1 MATGLHSGAA
11 EPPKATGLRFALA
24 VAGWNAEITHALRDG
39 CLERLHWADCASAE
53 VFEVPGSFELVYA
66 SSRLAQSGH
75 YDAVVAIGSVIQGET
90 RHFEFICQAVAQ
102 GIAHLNTLSD
112 CPVVFCVLTDN
123 TWEQAK
129 DRSGGRLGNKGT
141 EAADAAI
148 EMARFGQALIG

>member
-1 MATGLHSGAA
+1 MATGLHQAA
-11 EPPKATGLRFALA
+11 AQPRKATGLRFALA
-24 VAGWNAEITHALRDG
+24 VSGWNAEITHALRDG
-39 CLERLHWADCASAE
+39 CLERLHRANCASAE
-53 VFEVPGSFELVYA
+53 VFAVPGSFELVHA
-66 SSRLAQSGH
+66 SARLAASGR

-102 GIAHLNTLSD
+102 GIAQLNTQSD

-129 DRSGGRLGNKGT
+129 DRSGGRLGNKGI

-148 EMARFGQALIG
+148 EMALFGQALRG